1 MRILHTSDW
10 HLGQLFYG
18 KSREQEQSQFL
29 NWLVEQV
36 KTDQIDAVVV
46 AGDLFDTGT
55 PPSYARALYNRFVD
69 QLTQTGCQLVLLAG
83 NHDSVAVLN
92 ESQSLLS
99 RLGASIVAGAED
111 DLSQRLLEL
120 KDHTGQVGAILCAI
134 PFLRARDL
142 VISQSG
148 QSSQEKQRELQQV
161 IADHYQQLYLLAKER
176 AEALKAEQPEPVIV
190 MTGHLT
196 ALGASVSDS
205 VREIYIGT
213 LEGFPAD
220 LFPPADYIALGHIH
234 RSQKVAK
241 RENIR
246 YSGSPIALS
255 FDEAQQSKSVLRIEL
270 SKDQPVQVS
279 PLEVPCFQAMAR
291 IGGDLAKIEQQ
302 LDQAVEKHL
311 SDQAVEDSANST
323 TNEIN
328 DQASVDLVA
337 NSEEQKADTLWLD
350 IEVDSQEFLSDL
362 QPRIETMC
370 QDKPVEVLRIR
381 RQRQL
386 RKLQTTES
394 EKLQLNELTVTDV
407 FQRRLELEDW
417 QKEGQGGGGED
428 GEQKEQLSERKQR
441 LESCFQQV
449 LDTLSSPT
457 E

>member
-18 KSREQEQSQFL
+18 KSREQEQAHFL
-29 NWLVEQV
+29 CWLVEQV
-36 KTDQIDAVVV
+36 KAHQIDAVVV

-92 ESQSLLS
+92 ESQSLLN
-99 RLGASIVAGAED
+99 RLGASIIAGSGD
-111 DLSQRLLEL
+111 NLSQRLLEL
-120 KDHTGQVGAILCAI
+120 TDHTGQVGAILCAI

-142 VISQSG
+142 VTSQSG
-148 QSSQEKQRELQQV
+148 QSSQDKQRELQQA
-161 IADHYQQLYLLAKER
+161 IADHYQSLYQLAKER
-176 AEALKAEQPEPVIV
+176 AEALTADQPEPAII

-220 LFPPADYIALGHIH
+220 LFPAADYIALGHIH

-241 RENIR
+241 RDNIR

-255 FDEAQQSKSVLRIEL
+255 FDEARQSKSVLLVEL
-270 SKDQPVQVS
+270 TKEQPAEVT

-291 IGGDLAKIEQQ
+291 ITGNLAQIERQLEQVVQEFLDSGVECEEGGEEGNNHITRQNDSSPVDSHIKQ
-302 LDQAVEKHL
+302 LQAE
-311 SDQAVEDSANST
+311 
-323 TNEIN
+323 
-328 DQASVDLVA
+328 
-337 NSEEQKADTLWLD
+337 TLWLD

-362 QPRIETMC
+362 QPRIEAMC

-386 RKLQTTES
+386 RKMQSTES
-394 EKLQLNELTVTDV
+394 DKLQLHELSVSDV

-417 QKEGQGGGGED
+417 HREEVLDEGQKE
-428 GEQKEQLSERKQR
+428 EQTGRKQR

-449 LDTLSSPT
+449 LDTLSNPI

>member
-18 KSREQEQSQFL
+18 KSREPEQAHFL
-29 NWLVEQV
+29 SWLVEQV
-36 KTDQIDAVVV
+36 KAHRIDAVVV

-99 RLGASIVAGAED
+99 RLGAVIVAGAED

-142 VISQSG
+142 VTSQSG
-148 QSSQEKQRELQQV
+148 QSSQDKQRELQQA

-241 RENIR
+241 RDNIR
-246 YSGSPIALS
+246 YSGSPVALS
-255 FDEAQQSKSVLRIEL
+255 FDEAKQIKSVLLVEL
-270 SKDQPVQVS
+270 TKEQPAEVTQF
-279 PLEVPCFQAMAR
+279 EVPCFQAMAR
-291 IGGDLAKIEQQ
+291 ITGDLAQIERQLEQAIREYQPSVTHNEQGSGPVGDQQ
-302 LDQAVEKHL
+302 QAEM
-311 SDQAVEDSANST
+311 
-323 TNEIN
+323 
-328 DQASVDLVA
+328 
-337 NSEEQKADTLWLD
+337 LWLD

-362 QPRIETMC
+362 QPHIEAMC

-386 RKLQTTES
+386 RKLQSTES
-394 EKLQLNELTVTDV
+394 DKLQLHELTVSDV

-417 QKEGQGGGGED
+417 HREEALDEGQKE
-428 GEQKEQLSERKQR
+428 EQIGRKQR

-449 LDTLSSPT
+449 LDTLSNPI